1 MEAKPLK
8 NSSEDHKVLIV
19 GKPNTG
25 KSLLFTR
32 LTGIHQKVANFPGV
46 TVEVK
51 SGRRD
56 GFEFFDFPGLYSLNA
71 MTEDEKVS
79 VREFENA
86 LRIPEV
92 KTVLCVLDAT
102 RLERSLVLGLQVR
115 RKAIESGKFVIFALN
130 LIDELHVQKLKV
142 DVEGLS
148 QELGSKVIPI
158 SAKKQTGLSE
168 LKTAIVNTVQNDE
181 PQFSRE
187 MLDNSDAV
195 AARKLAKKFGPNT
208 DVILAGQRK
217 ADQFFLHSVFGGLSF
232 VAIMVFLFQAIFTWA
247 APLMDGIESAIT
259 WLSGLI
265 VPLLPAGVAADFVE
279 QAIFGGIG
287 SFLVFVPQIFVLML
301 IIGFLEDSGYLARA
315 AIICHKPLSLFGLSG
330 RSFIPLL
337 SGHACAIPAIMATR
351 SMESPRRR
359 LLTILAVPLMSCSAR
374 LPVYAVLISALIPQV
389 LFFGGVIGL
398 QGLVFFGVYAL
409 GIVAALSV
417 TGLLSRTA
425 FKSTSDAPFVVELPP
440 YRMPHWRPLLR
451 RALNSSWMF
460 VYKAGAIIFVVT
472 VVVWFLAYFP
482 NGPENLESS
491 FLGSLGKWIEPIF
504 EPLGLT
510 WPYAVAILASFLAR
524 EVFVGTLGTLFG
536 IEGADE
542 NISGL
547 AEHIQNSGFSV
558 ASGIALLVFYA
569 IALQCVSTLAVMKKE
584 TASWRIPAV
593 TFISYSFLAYALSW
607 VAYEIVRAFL

>member
-71 MTEDEKVS
+71 MTEDERVS

-115 RKAIESGKFVIFALN
+115 RKAVESGKFVIFALN
-130 LIDELHVQKLKV
+130 LIDELYVQKLKV

-148 QELGSKVIPI
+148 KELGSKVIPI

-168 LKTAIVNTVQNDE
+168 LKTAIVNTIQNDE
-181 PQFSRE
+181 PQFSGE

-451 RALNSSWMF
+451 RALTASWMF

-584 TASWRIPAV
+584 TASWKIPAV
-593 TFISYSFLAYALSW
+593 TFISYSFLAYGLSW
-607 VAYEIVRAFL
+607 AAYEIVKAFL